1 MVSYMSR
8 RILKKIEEMHSL
20 FGTADGKCKDCSN
33 FRRYN
38 YRGKWYSKCRAY
50 GISLSVATDWNGRN
64 TACGLF
70 NKDYN
75 GTPIYKRHSRIDIPL
90 DGQMSLLEIENER
103 SI

>member
-1 MVSYMSR
+1 MGSYMRR
-8 RILKKIEEMHSL
+8 RILKKIEEMHSR

-38 YRGKWYSKCRAY
+38 YRGKGYSKCRAY
-50 GISLSVATDWNGRN
+50 GISLSAATDWNGRN

-75 GTPIYKRHSRIDIPL
+75 GTPIYKRHVVRNEPEDN
-90 DGQMSLLEIENER
+90 QMSLMEMLE
-103 SI
+103 